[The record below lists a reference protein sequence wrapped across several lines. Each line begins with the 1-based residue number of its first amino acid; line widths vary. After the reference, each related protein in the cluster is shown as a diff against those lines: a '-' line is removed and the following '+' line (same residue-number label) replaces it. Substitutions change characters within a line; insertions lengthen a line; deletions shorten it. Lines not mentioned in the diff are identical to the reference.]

1 MADPERSSKTEKNR
15 QQRMKRK
22 ERRKLGKEELIQ
34 ALDQKRTENKALLE
48 ENANLKKS
56 ISELSKKIEDL
67 TKDLNFEKSEVWKN
81 MGWLIR
87 KNGFL

>member
-34 ALDQKRTENKALLE
+34 ALDQKRTENKALQE

-56 ISELSKKIEDL
+56 ISELCKKIEDL
-67 TKDLNFEKSEVWKN
+67 TKDLNFEKSEVLKLSE
-81 MGWLIR
+81 MLLFGED
-87 KNGFL
+87 